1 MDKESDLISYYKQEF
16 EMLKDAHFQT
26 SQKIISFFQF
36 ALLIFSAPIA
46 LLTSNQIS
54 RIVLGGVFVLI
65 GIIEVLIIA
74 YLSSLRVEALLYARQ
89 INRIRSILYS
99 NGVIGTKTDEIHKRK
114 ILFSQDKKPDYKD
127 SSQFIYIVFVLGL
140 FSAFYFSFGFYK
152 IATYFDLLKTKGAIF
167 STVFV
172 CGFFVVA
179 VAYVMYKIVITKG
192 ENGTEYY
199 KQRIGVDIDGVL
211 NNHENVFVEILKET
225 TGKSLKCSD
234 IKSLPVSISTDVTRD
249 EEHNIFETKE
259 YWESQKL
266 AAGAKQYLI
275 EEIRNTIGYKPYIF
289 TWRNWNVDKD
299 LKGEQVK
306 FDIEKHTK
314 KWLKDNGIVFEK
326 IIFESG
332 NYDAPISLFSSK
344 YKTRYYYAKKYK
356 IRYFVEDN
364 LRNAEKLS
372 HICEYVFLVDHPY
385 NQTENALPYNV
396 IRVSNWQ
403 EISEWIKNMN

>member
-1 MDKESDLISYYKQEF
+1 MANTIIGRVLATEKNPTTIDNFTFWTDPELILNPFDIVKVQHVNNSFSYGVIEDIAHITDAASFLTNFISSDFGDVNAE
-16 EMLKDAHFQT
+16 ENT
-26 SQKIISFFQF
+26 
-36 ALLIFSAPIA
+36 
-46 LLTSNQIS
+46 
-54 RIVLGGVFVLI
+54 
-65 GIIEVLIIA
+65 
-74 YLSSLRVEALLYARQ
+74 LRVGMNYVTAKVVCNTE

-127 SSQFIYIVFVLGL
+127 SNQFIYIVFVLGL

-172 CGFFVVA
+172 CGFFVMA

-275 EEIRNTIGYKPYIF
+275 EELRNTIGYKPYIQSF
-289 TWRNWNVDKD
+289 TGIIAAMQLMYR
-299 LKGEQVK
+299 
-306 FDIEKHTK
+306 K
-314 KWLKDNGIVFEK
+314 K
-326 IIFESG
+326 
-332 NYDAPISLFSSK
+332 APCG
-344 YKTRYYYAKKYK
+344 
-356 IRYFVEDN
+356 YF
-364 LRNAEKLS
+364 
-372 HICEYVFLVDHPY
+372 FFG
-385 NQTENALPYNV
+385 
-396 IRVSNWQ
+396 
-403 EISEWIKNMN
+403 